1 MAAASLGQVHYG
13 VLHDGTEVAVK
24 VRYPGVDGAVD
35 AELKLAGLL
44 PGVGPVKKWGFDFG
58 GYKTALRD
66 NMERELDYRSAAGE
80 VHGDP
85 HPGNS
90 YYRKTGEGAGLS
102 YPRLGLG
109 VFGAFLLLVLSVVAG
124 GANVEGGFEVT

>member
-1 MAAASLGQVHYG
+1 MARASLGQVHYG

-66 NMERELDYRSAAGE
+66 NIERELDYRSEASRQARFHDQVRVPCLVIRRVRE
-80 VHGDP
+80 ELTRP
-85 HPGNS
+85 
-90 YYRKTGEGAGLS
+90 T
-102 YPRLGLG
+102 
-109 VFGAFLLLVLSVVAG
+109 LLVQDWQAVGRVLLSSLLA
-124 GANVEGGFEVT
+124 

>member
-1 MAAASLGQVHYG
+1 MRVFVDPCGEQKEPVWKKST
-13 VLHDGTEVAVK
+13 HDVPDV
-24 VRYPGVDGAVD
+24 

-66 NMERELDYRSAAGE
+66 NIERELDYRSEASRQARFHDQVRVPGLVIRRVREELTRPTLLVQDWQAVGRVLLSSLLASLFEAGE

-85 HPGNS
+85 YPGNS
-90 YYRKTGEGAGLS
+90 Y
-102 YPRLGLG
+102 
-109 VFGAFLLLVLSVVAG
+109 
-124 GANVEGGFEVT
+124 